1 MSLLTMTYRDVILNH
16 HYFLIMLENEKIITF
31 PFCCTTQYQIECVI
45 TYWAVLPSS
54 SFLFFLNMRM
64 PTSCVKVGIF

>member
-1 MSLLTMTYRDVILNH
+1 MTYRDVILNH

-54 SFLFFLNMRM
+54 SFLFFLNNENADLVCKSWNFLKKTM
-64 PTSCVKVGIF
+64 